1 MTMTENNRND
11 NPIIGLPEHDDYPF
25 FAYGFFKS
33 SELAYNKI
41 ERFVDGKP
49 QPANVDGLLYE
60 KDGLPIYTKKL
71 QNETQRPYSIAGE
84 LISFRDREGKK
95 AYREIVGIEPGELY
109 RWDVIDVCTKRGVN
123 QTANILVACDSLL
136 NEESVVNGAVKLK
149 RADNQLP
156 GDNGISWHGY
166 RDILFVKGMEFL
178 ETEYFKNLQRL
189 RLIKPCT
196 KENLERNL
204 HKLFSLQM
212 AYTFL
217 WTIIDRHN
225 TIKYRINSEK
235 MYKKLKAMAQDAIYR
250 EAIDKIE
257 ESFVFNYP
265 GIYSNNSGILS
276 SFNGNQNNPIDG
288 YYKKIEMYYQVRCN
302 VVHRGKAGLDTT
314 DFPKLRGAFLDMF
327 AIMQYMLRKEL
338 KKRFDVY
345 HIAEDHEYTEKEMVE
360 GIEKLRE
367 YKQIFKECN
376 NNG

>member
-1 MTMTENNRND
+1 MTDENNRNN
-11 NPIIGLPEHDDYPF
+11 NPIIAPPEHDEYPF

-71 QNETQRPYSIAGE
+71 QNETQWSYSIAGE
-84 LISFRDREGKK
+84 LIYFRNGEGKK

-109 RWDVIDVCTKRGVN
+109 RWDIIDVCTKCGVN

-149 RADNQLP
+149 RADNELL
-156 GDNGISWHGY
+156 GDNGIAWRGY

-178 ETEYFKNLQRL
+178 ETEFFKKSQRL
-189 RLIKPCT
+189 RFIKPGT
-196 KENLERNL
+196 KEQLERSL
-204 HKLFSLQM
+204 HNLFSLQM

-235 MYKKLKAMAQDAIYR
+235 MYKKLEAMARDKFYR
-250 EAIDKIE
+250 EAIDKIKDG
-257 ESFVFNYP
+257 FVFNYP
-265 GIYSNNSGILS
+265 GIYSNNSGNLS
-276 SFNGNQNNPIDG
+276 SFNGHPNNSIDG

-302 VVHRGKAGLDTT
+302 VVHRGKAGLDIT
-314 DFPKLRGAFLDMF
+314 DFPKLRGAFLDLF
-327 AIMQYMLRKEL
+327 AIVQYMLRKEL

-345 HIAEDHEYTEKEMVE
+345 HMAEEHEYTEKEMVE
-360 GIEKLRE
+360 GIEKLKE
-367 YKQIFKECN
+367 YKQIFKERN